1 MYARQIKGHELSF
14 GVSGKLIEDSLVMY
28 DRQTG
33 SLWPQVD
40 GKAIEGP
47 LSGHR
52 LMPLV
57 SFLMTWKE
65 WKTLYPETL
74 VLKTDK
80 DPSGSAYAEYYRSR
94 GEIGMGYAS
103 VSDDR
108 LWGKNKVLGI
118 QLAGRSMVF
127 PLKELEKKKL
137 AQARIGP
144 LPVVVIYAEN
154 GDTAVA
160 FTATAPDGVE
170 LTFQVGEPR
179 DGAQTIVDDDSH
191 STWNALS
198 GEAVDG
204 PRKGERLT
212 PIGGM
217 VAYWYAWQN
226 FFTGSE
232 IWNENEQQ

>member
-1 MYARQIKGHELSF
+1 MYAREIEGHELSL

-47 LSGHR
+47 LKGHR

-57 SFLMTWKE
+57 SFLMTWQE
-65 WKTLYPETL
+65 WKELHRESL
-74 VLKTDK
+74 VLKVDD
-80 DPSGSAYAEYYRSR
+80 DPSGSAYAKYYRSR
-94 GEIGMGYAS
+94 GEIGMGYTS

-127 PLKELEKKKL
+127 PLKELKKKKM
-137 AQARIGP
+137 AQARFGP
-144 LPVVVIYAEN
+144 VPVVVVYAER

-160 FTATAPDGVE
+160 FTATTPDGVE
-170 LTFQVGEPR
+170 LTFRVGKAR
-179 DGAQTIVDDDSH
+179 DGVPTIVDDDSG
-191 STWNALS
+191 STWLALS

-204 PRKGERLT
+204 PRKGEKLT
-212 PIGGM
+212 PIWAM

-232 IWNENEQQ
+232 IWNEEETK